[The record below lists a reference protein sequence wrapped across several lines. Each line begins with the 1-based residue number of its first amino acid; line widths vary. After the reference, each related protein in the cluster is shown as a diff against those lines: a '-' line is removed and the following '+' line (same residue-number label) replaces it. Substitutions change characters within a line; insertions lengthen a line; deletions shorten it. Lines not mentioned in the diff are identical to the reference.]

1 MSEVRKLSR
10 LWRGKAK
17 LPTLAANQAVPRRWL
32 RGAAFLC
39 ACAGAAMAFAQP
51 PGAPASGAQLASI
64 PASPRAEALNRQVS
78 FPARPMRL
86 IVPFPA
92 GGVADAVARLLAE
105 RLAVRLGVPV
115 EVDNRPGAAGTMA
128 GDVVAKSSSDGHT
141 LLFHQANMLIQ
152 PGLEPVPYD
161 VVRDFTPVAR
171 VATMPLFLVID
182 GRLPMQTPQ
191 QWATAVRSNPSSYSY
206 GYGQSGSPA
215 HLYAEYA
222 VRGIPSGVPLVAAK
236 GENAVVQ
243 EMLAGRI
250 SACFCSYSAV
260 QSHVRAG
267 TLRMLAVTG
276 VARSPLA
283 PQVPTLQESGLE
295 GYAAAAWYGVM
306 APAKTP
312 RAIVARLA
320 AELDNVTNER
330 EVRARLLAAGL
341 TAVQDS
347 PEAFATAIRSES
359 IQWQVIL
366 RQAGQGGEP

>member
-1 MSEVRKLSR
+1 MSEVRKMTR

-17 LPTLAANQAVPRRWL
+17 LPTLAAVLAALRRGPW
-32 RGAAFLC
+32 GVAMWC
-39 ACAGAAMAFAQP
+39 VVACTAGTATALAQP
-51 PGAPASGAQLASI
+51 PAMAQLASI
-64 PASPRAEALNRQVS
+64 PSPGTRPELQNRQVS
-78 FPARPMRL
+78 FPARPLRM

-105 RLAVRLGVPV
+105 RLSVRLGMPV
-115 EVDNRPGAAGTMA
+115 EVDNRPGASGTMA
-128 GDVVAKSSSDGHT
+128 GDVVAKANSDGHT

-161 VVRDFTPVAR
+161 VIRDFVPVGR

-191 QWATAVRSNPSSYSY
+191 QWATAVRSNPGSYSY
-206 GYGQSGSPA
+206 GYGQPGSPS

-222 VRGIPSGVPLVAAK
+222 VRGLPSAVPLVTAK
-236 GENAVVQ
+236 GESAVVQ

-250 SACFCSYSAV
+250 SACFCSFASV
-260 QSHVRAG
+260 QAH
-267 TLRMLAVTG
+267 LRSGALRLIAVTG
-276 VARSPLA
+276 VARSQLA

-320 AELDNVTNER
+320 NELDNVTEER
-330 EVRARLLAAGL
+330 EVRARLLAVGL
-341 TAVQDS
+341 TPMQDS

-359 IQWQVIL
+359 TQWQVIL
-366 RQAGQGGEP
+366 RQSGQRSDP

>member
-1 MSEVRKLSR
+1 MPEVRKWTR
-10 LWRGKAK
+10 LWRGQAR
-17 LPTLAANQAVPRRWL
+17 LPALAAIILSLAW
-32 RGAAFLC
+32 C
-39 ACAGAAMAFAQP
+39 A
-51 PGAPASGAQLASI
+51 APALAQAQGGDTAT
-64 PASPRAEALNRQVS
+64 ASPRATNPVRPGA
-78 FPARPMRL
+78 FPAGTIHL

-92 GGVADAVARLLAE
+92 GSVADAVARLLAE
-105 RLAVRLGVPV
+105 RLAARFAVPV

-128 GDVVAKSSSDGHT
+128 GDVVAKASSDGQM

-152 PGLEPVPYD
+152 SGLEPVPYD

-171 VATMPLFLVID
+171 VAAMPLFLVID
-182 GRLPMQTPQ
+182 GRLPMQTMQ
-191 QWATAVRSNPSSYSY
+191 QWSTAVRSNPASYSY
-206 GYGQSGSPA
+206 GYGQPGSPA

-222 VRGIPSGVPLVAAK
+222 VRGIPNAAVPLIAAK

-260 QSHVRAG
+260 QTH
-267 TLRMLAVTG
+267 LRSGALRILGVTG
-276 VARSPLA
+276 VARSALA
-283 PQVPTLQESGLE
+283 PEVPTLQESGLE
-295 GYAAAAWYGVM
+295 GYAAGAWYGVL

-320 AELDNVTNER
+320 AELDNVVAER

-341 TAVQDS
+341 TPVRDS
-347 PEAFATAIRSES
+347 PDAFAVAIRSES

-366 RQAGQGGEP
+366 RQAAPGREP

>member
-1 MSEVRKLSR
+1 MPEVRKRSR
-10 LWRGKAK
+10 LWRGKTK
-17 LPTLAANQAVPRRWL
+17 LPTLAASPAAPRRSWRAVL
-32 RGAAFLC
+32 MLPAFLGAAV
-39 ACAGAAMAFAQP
+39 AFAQP
-51 PGAPASGAQLASI
+51 PVGLATAQFASI
-64 PASPRAEALNRQVS
+64 PNGSRPELLNRSVS
-78 FPARPMRL
+78 FPARPIRM

-92 GGVADAVARLLAE
+92 GGVADATARLLAE

-191 QWATAVRSNPSSYSY
+191 QWVTAVRSSPGSYSY
-206 GYGQSGSPA
+206 GYGQPGSPSQF
-215 HLYAEYA
+215 YAEYA
-222 VRGIPSGVPLVAAK
+222 VRGIPSGVPLVTAK
-236 GENAVVQ
+236 GEAAVVL

-250 SACFCSYSAV
+250 SACFCSYTAV
-260 QSHVRAG
+260 QNHVRSGA
-267 TLRMLAVTG
+267 LRLLGVTG
-276 VARSPLA
+276 GQRSPLA
-283 PQVPTLQESGLE
+283 PQVPTLQEAGVD
-295 GYAAAAWYGVM
+295 GYGATAWYGVM

-320 AELDNVTNER
+320 TELDNVTNER
-330 EVRARLLAAGL
+330 EVRARLMASGL
-341 TAVQDS
+341 TAVRDS
-347 PEAFATAIRSES
+347 PEAFATAIRADTL
-359 IQWQVIL
+359 QWQMLV
-366 RQAGQGGEP
+366 RQSTQGGEP

>member
-1 MSEVRKLSR
+1 MSEVRKRSR
-10 LWRGKAK
+10 LWRGITK
-17 LPTLAANQAVPRRWL
+17 LPTPAADPVAPWRWL
-32 RGAAFLC
+32 RGALLAL
-39 ACAGAAMAFAQP
+39 ALAGATVAAAQP
-51 PGAPASGAQLASI
+51 PAHIATAQLASM
-64 PASPRAEALNRQVS
+64 PPGPRPELLNRQMS
-78 FPARPMRL
+78 FPARPIRL

-128 GDVVAKSSSDGHT
+128 GDVVAKASSDGHT

-191 QWATAVRSNPSSYSY
+191 QWATAVRSHPGSYSY
-206 GYGQSGSPA
+206 GSGQPGSPA

-222 VRGIPSGVPLVAAK
+222 VRGNPNGVPLVTAK
-236 GENAVVQ
+236 GEAAVVL
-243 EMLAGRI
+243 EMLAGRV
-250 SACFCSYSAV
+250 SACFCSYGAV
-260 QSHVRAG
+260 QNHVRNG
-267 TLRMLAVTG
+267 TLRMIG
-276 VARSPLA
+276 VAGNARSPLA
-283 PQVPTLQESGLE
+283 PEVPTLQESGVD
-295 GYAAAAWYGVM
+295 GYGATAWYGVM

-320 AELDNVTNER
+320 SELDNVIGER
-330 EVRARLLAAGL
+330 EVRARLMAAGL
-341 TAVQDS
+341 TPVRDS
-347 PEAFATAIRSES
+347 PDAFAAAIRAETL
-359 IQWQVIL
+359 QWQMLV
-366 RQAGQGGEP
+366 RQAGQGGESP

>member
-1 MSEVRKLSR
+1 MSEVRKWPR
-10 LWRGKAK
+10 LWRGIAK
-17 LPTLAANQAVPRRWL
+17 LPIL
-32 RGAAFLC
+32 AAFL
-39 ACAGAAMAFAQP
+39 AILLRWSRNALILPALTGAAVAFAQP
-51 PGAPASGAQLASI
+51 PTSMATAQMVSI
-64 PASPRAEALNRQVS
+64 PSSARPELLNRPVS
-78 FPARPMRL
+78 FPVRPMRL

-92 GGVADAVARLLAE
+92 GGVADAVARMIAE

-128 GDVVAKSSSDGHT
+128 GDVVAKASSDGHT

-171 VATMPLFLVID
+171 VAATPLFLVID

-191 QWATAVRSNPSSYSY
+191 QWVTAVRSSPASYSY
-206 GYGQSGSPA
+206 GYGQPGSPA
-215 HLYAEYA
+215 QLYAEYA
-222 VRGIPSGVPLVAAK
+222 VRAIPGGVPLVNAK
-236 GENAVVQ
+236 GEAAVVL

-250 SACFCSYSAV
+250 SACFCSYAAV
-260 QSHVRAG
+260 QNHVRTGA
-267 TLRMLAVTG
+267 LRLVGVTG
-276 VARSPLA
+276 LSRSQLA

-295 GYAAAAWYGVM
+295 GYGATTWYGVM
-306 APAKTP
+306 APARTP

-341 TAVQDS
+341 TAVRDS
-347 PEAFATAIRSES
+347 PEAFATAIRSET
-359 IQWQVIL
+359 IQWQVLL
-366 RQAGQGGEP
+366 RQSAQGAEP